1 MTATVGDDDIISMGG
16 SNAEKAIHYLYHTRS
31 YLVKS
36 GKSPGSCQVARKSLG
51 SPVSIVTVLVVLQW
65 YGRSRYHTQK
75 LWLLYGKSFTIY
87 LLRNSIFSLNVPNRE
102 AVVETAKYYHI
113 TIRKISASNII
124 PHKIK
129 MASLEQ
135 TLRPRP
141 CNALSAFFSVLLLT
155 VRTASSDLVRRN
167 IQEEWSDSTLTK
179 ESRIIGGWEVSL

>member
-1 MTATVGDDDIISMGG
+1 MG
-16 SNAEKAIHYLYHTRS
+16 SRS
-31 YLVKS
+31 QY
-36 GKSPGSCQVARKSLG
+36 Q
-51 SPVSIVTVLVVLQW
+51 
-65 YGRSRYHTQK
+65 
-75 LWLLYGKSFTIY
+75 
-87 LLRNSIFSLNVPNRE
+87 LRNSIFSLNVPNRE

-113 TIRKISASNII
+113 TIHKISASNII

>member
-1 MTATVGDDDIISMGG
+1 M
-16 SNAEKAIHYLYHTRS
+16 
-31 YLVKS
+31 
-36 GKSPGSCQVARKSLG
+36 
-51 SPVSIVTVLVVLQW
+51 
-65 YGRSRYHTQK
+65 
-75 LWLLYGKSFTIY
+75 
-87 LLRNSIFSLNVPNRE
+87 
-102 AVVETAKYYHI
+102 ETAKYYHI

>member
-1 MTATVGDDDIISMGG
+1 MTATVGDDDILSMGG
-16 SNAEKAIHYLYHTRS
+16 SNAEKAIRYLYHTRS
-31 YLVKS
+31 YLVKA
-36 GKSPGSCQVARKSLG
+36 GKSPGSCQVAMKSPG
-51 SPVSIVTVLVVLQW
+51 SPVSIVTGLVVL
-65 YGRSRYHTQK
+65 SRYTK
-75 LWLLYGKSFTIY
+75 TLAALWEVVHNIY
-87 LLRNSIFSLNVPNRE
+87 TEEFNIQFKCVPNRE
-102 AVVETAKYYHI
+102 AVVETAKYHI
-113 TIRKISASNII
+113 TYKISASNTI